1 MISGY
6 KIIDFHGTDL
16 ALSDNAYAVKGIYAA
31 VTENY
36 GKTTVVSNV
45 KITGKKIDNT
55 PVLFT
60 SNSDGSLTGMVTIEV
75 AADENTK
82 TGVYLTIKPDDT
94 VVYHTANFSGGGGV
108 TPTTQTYTVKIK
120 GEVIGDITFE
130 PKEPHGEL
138 LYRPNAISL
147 FTNKQDATLF
157 ISSSIIFQAG
167 LFNMSMATRNEASAF
182 SDNITF
188 NVYYGSVLKGTETV
202 ATPTEASPN
211 AYMEFNF
218 DTYTDTTENITI
230 EIS

>member
-60 SNSDGSLTGMVTIEV
+60 SNTDGSLTGMVTIEV

-108 TPTTQTYTVKIK
+108 TPTTQTYTAKLNGV
-120 GEVIGDITFE
+120 VIDDITFE
-130 PKEPHGEL
+130 PKVPHEGVF
-138 LYRPNAISL
+138 YRPNAVSL
-147 FTNKQDATLF
+147 FARKQDTTLF
-157 ISSSIIFQAG
+157 LSTTIIFQAG
-167 LFNMSMATRNEASAF
+167 TAGINIDTRNEASAF
-182 SDNITF
+182 SENMTF
-188 NVYYGSVLKGTETV
+188 KVYYGAELKGTETV
-202 ATPTEASPN
+202 ATPTEGSPN
-211 AYMEFNF
+211 AFVEFDF
-218 DTYTDTTENITI
+218 VKYPDTTENITI

>member
-45 KITGKKIDNT
+45 KITGKKIDNI

-60 SNSDGSLTGMVTIEV
+60 SNSDGSLTGMITIEV

-94 VVYHTANFSGGGGV
+94 VVYHTANFNGGGGV
-108 TPTTQTYTVKIK
+108 TPTTQTYTVKLK
-120 GEVIGDITFE
+120 GEVLGDITFE
-130 PKEPHGEL
+130 PKEPHGDL
-138 LYRPNAISL
+138 LYRPNAVSI
-147 FTNKQDATLF
+147 NARKQDETLF
-157 ISSSIIFQAG
+157 LTTSIIFQAG
-167 LFNMSMATRNEASAF
+167 TVNLDMVTRNEASAF
-182 SDNITF
+182 AENITF
-188 NVYYGSVLKGTETV
+188 NVYYGSELKGTETV
-202 ATPTEASPN
+202 AIPTEAAPN
-211 AYMEFNF
+211 AFVDFGFEKYP
-218 DTYTDTTENITI
+218 DTTENITI